1 MREFKL
7 GLGLYTVDSR
17 YCVYTNE
24 RDHMWQTESILLT
37 VVTSLCKFFQYLPAI
52 LKHKH
57 CTLFS
62 MLQDQYIFIHDAI
75 LESVT
80 CGDTQIEAGNLR
92 RRLTQLQ
99 KKDDSGRTGFE
110 LQFSV
115 STQCGI
121 MDTPLCVQ
129 V

>member
-1 MREFKL
+1 
-7 GLGLYTVDSR
+7 
-17 YCVYTNE
+17 
-24 RDHMWQTESILLT
+24 
-37 VVTSLCKFFQYLPAI
+37 
-52 LKHKH
+52 
-57 CTLFS
+57 

-92 RRLTQLQ
+92 RRLSQLQ

-121 MDTPLCVQ
+121 YGYTIMCMYSHLSVCVYLTGMRGLC
-129 V
+129 

>member
-1 MREFKL
+1 
-7 GLGLYTVDSR
+7 
-17 YCVYTNE
+17 
-24 RDHMWQTESILLT
+24 MWQTESILLT
-37 VVTSLCKFFQYLPAI
+37 VVLLCVYSLNIFLLFQ
-52 LKHKH
+52 KHKH

-99 KKDDSGRTGFE
+99 NKDESGRTGFE

-121 MDTPLCVQ
+121 MDTPLCV
-129 V
+129 